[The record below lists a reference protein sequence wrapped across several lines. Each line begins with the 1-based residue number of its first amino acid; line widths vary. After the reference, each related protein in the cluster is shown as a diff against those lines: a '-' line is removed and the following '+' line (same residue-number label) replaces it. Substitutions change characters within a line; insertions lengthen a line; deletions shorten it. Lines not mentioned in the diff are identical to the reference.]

1 MMSDFNN
8 REGRGVLFKE
18 QRKKHDKAPDYK
30 GDFVASKDIKKGE
43 KIKIAGWYKA
53 TAQGHLISIAEDN
66 YVANKVDSAPKH
78 SYPRELSQI
87 SDSDIP
93 F

>member
-1 MMSDFNN
+1 MSNFDN

-30 GDFVASKDIKKGE
+30 GEFVVSRDIKKGE
-43 KIKIAGWYKA
+43 KFRIAGWYKA
-53 TAQGHLISIAEDN
+53 TNQGHLLSLAEDN
-66 YVANKVDSAPKH
+66 YVANKIAETPKH
-78 SYPRELSQI
+78 SYPREVNTI
-87 SDSDIP
+87 DDSEIP